1 MHEYIPMFWIHH
13 AKKLPDGRIMPL
25 EVLME
30 PVENRIAYI
39 KVEKP
44 EHERA
49 VRLHAMRPVKGQL
62 PEPVWAALSWFGKA
76 RDERDKARAELDKA
90 CAEYDKA
97 SAEWDKALAEWDKAR
112 AEYNKA
118 CAEWDK
124 ACAKWDKAC
133 AAHYS
138 AIMALCA
145 AECAD
150 VRWDENGLIF

>member
-62 PEPVWAALSWFGKA
+62 PEPVLAALSWFGKA
-76 RDERDKARAELDKA
+76 
-90 CAEYDKA
+90 
-97 SAEWDKALAEWDKAR
+97 SAEWNRALAEWDKAR
-112 AEYNKA
+112 DER
-118 CAEWDK
+118 
-124 ACAKWDKAC
+124 DKAC

-138 AIMALCA
+138 EIMALCA

>member
-62 PEPVWAALSWFGKA
+62 PEPVLAALSWFGKA
-76 RDERDKARAELDKA
+76 CAELDKARAERDRA
-90 CAEYDKA
+90 C
-97 SAEWDKALAEWDKAR
+97 AEWDKAR
-112 AEYNKA
+112 AEWDRA
-118 CAEWDK
+118 CAEL
-124 ACAKWDKAC
+124 DKAC

>member
-49 VRLHAMRPVKGQL
+49 VRLHAMRPVVGRL
-62 PEPVWAALSWFGKA
+62 PEPVLAALSQWD
-76 RDERDKARAELDKA
+76 RA
-90 CAEYDKA
+90 CAEWDRA
-97 SAEWDKALAEWDKAR
+97 CAERDRACAERDRACAEWDKAR
-112 AEYNKA
+112 AERDRA
-118 CAEWDK
+118 CAERDR
-124 ACAKWDKAC
+124 AC

-138 AIMALCA
+138 EIMALHA
-145 AECAD
+145 IECAD

>member
-62 PEPVWAALSWFGKA
+62 PEPVLAALSWFGKA
-76 RDERDKARAELDKA
+76 CVELDKA
-90 CAEYDKA
+90 CVEREKA
-97 SAEWDKALAEWDKAR
+97 SAE
-112 AEYNKA
+112 
-118 CAEWDK
+118 
-124 ACAKWDKAC
+124 WDKAC

-138 AIMALCA
+138 AIMALHA
-145 AECAD
+145 IECAD
-150 VRWDENGLIF
+150 VRWDENGLIFYGLIFLMSQSTRRNS

>member
-62 PEPVWAALSWFGKA
+62 PEPVLAALSWFGKTCA
-76 RDERDKARAELDKA
+76 ELDKARAELDKA

-97 SAEWDKALAEWDKAR
+97 CAEWNRAIAEREKALAEREKAR
-112 AEYNKA
+112 V
-118 CAEWDK
+118 EWDK
-124 ACAKWDKAC
+124 ACAAC
-133 AAHYS
+133 YS
-138 AIMALCA
+138 EIMALHA
-145 AECAD
+145 IECAD
-150 VRWDENGLIF
+150 VKWDENGLIF

>member
-62 PEPVWAALSWFGKA
+62 PEPVLAALSWFGKA
-76 RDERDKARAELDKA
+76 SAEWDRALAEWDKASAEWEKA
-90 CAEYDKA
+90 SVEWDKA
-97 SAEWDKALAEWDKAR
+97 SAEWDRALAEWEKAS
-112 AEYNKA
+112 
-118 CAEWDK
+118 AEWDR
-124 ACAKWDKAC
+124 AC

-138 AIMALCA
+138 EIMALCA

>member
-62 PEPVWAALSWFGKA
+62 PEPVLAALSWFGKA
-76 RDERDKARAELDKA
+76 RAEWDRA
-90 CAEYDKA
+90 CAERD
-97 SAEWDKALAEWDKAR
+97 R
-112 AEYNKA
+112 
-118 CAEWDK
+118 
-124 ACAKWDKAC
+124 AC

-138 AIMALCA
+138 EIMALHVV
-145 AECAD
+145 ECAD
-150 VRWDENGLIF
+150 VKWNEKGLIFNKQKRFSLFNPIRM

>member
-62 PEPVWAALSWFGKA
+62 PEPVLAALSWFGKA
-76 RDERDKARAELDKA
+76 RDEREKARDE
-90 CAEYDKA
+90 
-97 SAEWDKALAEWDKAR
+97 R
-112 AEYNKA
+112 
-118 CAEWDK
+118 
-124 ACAKWDKAC
+124 DKAC
-133 AAHYS
+133 AACYS
-138 AIMALCA
+138 EIMALHA
-145 AECAD
+145 IECAD

>member
-1 MHEYIPMFWIHH
+1 MKYTEETQMHEYIPMFWIHH

-25 EVLME
+25 EVLIE

-62 PEPVWAALSWFGKA
+62 PEPVLAALSWFDKARVEWEKA
-76 RDERDKARAELDKA
+76 RDERDKARV
-90 CAEYDKA
+90 
-97 SAEWDKALAEWDKAR
+97 
-112 AEYNKA
+112 
-118 CAEWDK
+118 EWDK
-124 ACAKWDKAC
+124 ACAAC
-133 AAHYS
+133 YS
-138 AIMALCA
+138 EIMALHA
-145 AECAD
+145 IECAD

>member
-25 EVLME
+25 EVLTE
-30 PVENRIAYI
+30 PLENRIAYI

-49 VRLHAMRPVKGQL
+49 VRLHAMRPVVGRL
-62 PEPVWAALSWFGKA
+62 PEPVLAALSQF
-76 RDERDKARAELDKA
+76 DKARAERDRA
-90 CAEYDKA
+90 C
-97 SAEWDKALAEWDKAR
+97 AEWDKAR
-112 AEYNKA
+112 AERDRA
-118 CAEWDK
+118 CAERDR
-124 ACAKWDKAC
+124 AC

-138 AIMALCA
+138 EIMALHA
-145 AECAD
+145 IECAD